1 MITIQ
6 RTPLRG
12 TDWTVT
18 GAAYIGREYYR
29 LADMAA
35 RAPFVRGSLTIVL
48 LLATYVGCKESPPPT
63 DPSTGGT
70 AATATAPASTAS
82 DEPASTGGTSAS
94 TSTGPMP
101 TVCKRDAEC
110 TLSTFAGCCT
120 CCPRLPHAFLRTA
133 LAWHEARCAKVD
145 CPPCN
150 TPCGPEPSMSGYN
163 AECVKDACISVAE

>member
-1 MITIQ
+1 
-6 RTPLRG
+6 
-12 TDWTVT
+12 
-18 GAAYIGREYYR
+18 
-29 LADMAA
+29 MAA
-35 RAPFVRGSLTIVL
+35 RAPFVRGASALVLVLT
-48 LLATYVGCKESPPPT
+48 TYVGCKESPPPA
-63 DPSTGGT
+63 DPSTPAAGASASPTSPDGAGT
-70 AATATAPASTAS
+70 A
-82 DEPASTGGTSAS
+82 DEPASASSAS
-94 TSTGPMP
+94 TSVAGPMP
-101 TVCKRDAEC
+101 TGCKRDAEC